1 MIITNLRRVPI
12 IHFSWVRGIVEE
24 LGYPIESTE
33 QDPDGN
39 FIDIRI
45 ATPDSA
51 LGYELLRAIN
61 QSHNT
66 RQKLEAIYDKKQS

>member
-33 QDPDGN
+33 QDADGN
-39 FIDIRI
+39 YIDIRI

-51 LGYELLRAIN
+51 LGYEIIRAIN
-61 QSHNT
+61 KSHNT
-66 RQKLEAIYDKKQS
+66 RQKLEGLYEQE

>member
-45 ATPDSA
+45 ATPDSV
-51 LGYELLRAIN
+51 LGHELIRAIN

-66 RQKLEAIYDKKQS
+66 RQKLEGLYEQE

>member
-1 MIITNLRRVPI
+1 MIITNIRKVPI

-33 QDPDGN
+33 QDADGN
-39 FIDIRI
+39 YIDIRI

-51 LGYELLRAIN
+51 LGYELIRAIN
-61 QSHNT
+61 KSHNT
-66 RQKLEAIYDKKQS
+66 RQKLEGLYEQE

>member
-1 MIITNLRRVPI
+1 MIITNLKRVPI
-12 IHFSWVRGIVEE
+12 IHYSWVRGIVEE

-33 QDPDGN
+33 QDADGN

-45 ATPDSA
+45 ATPDSV
-51 LGYELLRAIN
+51 LGYELIRAIN

-66 RQKLEAIYDKKQS
+66 RQKLEGLYEKE

>member
-1 MIITNLRRVPI
+1 MIITNLRKVPI

-33 QDPDGN
+33 QDADGN

-45 ATPDSA
+45 ATPDSV
-51 LGYELLRAIN
+51 LGYELIRAIN
-61 QSHNT
+61 KSHNT
-66 RQKLEAIYDKKQS
+66 RQKLEGLYEKE

>member
-1 MIITNLRRVPI
+1 MIITNIRKVPI

-33 QDPDGN
+33 QDADGN
-39 FIDIRI
+39 YIDIRI

-51 LGYELLRAIN
+51 LGYELIRAIN
-61 QSHNT
+61 KSHNT
-66 RQKLEAIYDKKQS
+66 RQKLEGLYEKK

>member
-12 IHFSWVRGIVEE
+12 LHFSWVRGIVEE

-45 ATPDSA
+45 ATPDSV
-51 LGYELLRAIN
+51 LGHELIRAIN

-66 RQKLEAIYDKKQS
+66 RQKLEAMYNEKQS

>member
-1 MIITNLRRVPI
+1 MIITNIRKVPI

-33 QDPDGN
+33 QDVDGN
-39 FIDIRI
+39 YIDIRI

-51 LGYELLRAIN
+51 LGYELIRAIN
-61 QSHNT
+61 KSHNT
-66 RQKLEAIYDKKQS
+66 RQKLEGLYEQE

>member
-1 MIITNLRRVPI
+1 MIITNLRKVPI

-33 QDPDGN
+33 QDADGN
-39 FIDIRI
+39 YIDIRI

-51 LGYELLRAIN
+51 LGYELIRAIN
-61 QSHNT
+61 KSHNT
-66 RQKLEAIYDKKQS
+66 RQTLEGLYEQE

>member
-1 MIITNLRRVPI
+1 MIITNLRKVPI

-33 QDPDGN
+33 QDADGN
-39 FIDIRI
+39 YIDIRI

-51 LGYELLRAIN
+51 LGYELIRAIN
-61 QSHNT
+61 KSHNT
-66 RQKLEAIYDKKQS
+66 RQKLEGLYEQE

>member
-33 QDPDGN
+33 QDADGN
-39 FIDIRI
+39 YIDIRI

-51 LGYELLRAIN
+51 LGYELIRAIN
-61 QSHNT
+61 KSHNT
-66 RQKLEAIYDKKQS
+66 RQKLEGLYEQE